1 MKQNII
7 ITSVIAILAL
17 VSCVTGPKTVE
28 FPLVET
34 PATTSI
40 IIEKVELTD
49 TVTSLH
55 ISGYHRLGWW
65 IRIVSETHLLADGKK
80 YEMTGADG
88 IIPDDYLWMPSD
100 GDSLFVLKFSP
111 LPLRTKS
118 FDFIEGYE
126 EGAFRLRL
134 PHKHLNMDLYP
145 GVPDHHCINS
155 HYCHNPQLLCRL

>member
-28 FPLVET
+28 FPVVET

-55 ISGYHRLGWW
+55 IRGYHRPGW
-65 IRIVSETHLLADGKK
+65 
-80 YEMTGADG
+80 
-88 IIPDDYLWMPSD
+88 
-100 GDSLFVLKFSP
+100 
-111 LPLRTKS
+111 
-118 FDFIEGYE
+118 
-126 EGAFRLRL
+126 
-134 PHKHLNMDLYP
+134 
-145 GVPDHHCINS
+145 
-155 HYCHNPQLLCRL
+155 